1 MGEKRGMTGKLQYD
15 FPTEAVLEV
24 ELNGNFYR
32 LTAKEFRSFD
42 GIRRI
47 TKPIK
52 QPGIGDDVTKV
63 LMESY
68 FYEGPVYEYG
78 SNTKVSFT
86 GSNRIISS
94 STLESN
100 QKVSKKRGK

>member
-1 MGEKRGMTGKLQYD
+1 MGEKRGATGKLIYD

-24 ELNGNFYR
+24 QINGNFYR
-32 LTAKEFRSFD
+32 LTSKEFRSFD

-52 QPGIGDDVTKV
+52 QPGIGEDVTKV
-63 LMESY
+63 KSESY

-78 SNTKVSFT
+78 SNTKVPFT
-86 GSNRIISS
+86 GSNKIISS
-94 STLESN
+94 SILETN
-100 QKVSKKRGK
+100 QKVNKKRGV